1 MRHQD
6 NVAIAL
12 QQDMIAR
19 HMFPIHLRHVEI
31 RMTVLGMHKDTFT
44 RGIEAPAEDVL
55 GRWSFRSKAS
65 GSQSEPID
73 HDQIDGKTL
82 ARSSATCFAND

>member
-12 QQDMIAR
+12 QQDMSAR

-31 RMTVLGMHKDTFT
+31 RMPALGMQDDTDT
-44 RGIEAPAEDVL
+44 RGIEGFAEDVL
-55 GRWSFRSKAS
+55 GRRSFRSKAS
-65 GSQSEPID
+65 DSQSEPID

-82 ARSSATCFAND
+82 ARPSRPCFAND